1 MGIITLRL
9 FKRKPFRPPS
19 VRASTWKFRS
29 CEASKAGIDYG
40 GFRAQMESLG
50 GRKIVGEMLSRD
62 VLRPSNSGAI
72 TSKLG
77 HLDSRRYERYF
88 FSGMAVLILGTVFLG
103 FAKTYFLAGMFRA
116 PLPNWVIHL
125 HGAAFT
131 TWILLLIVQT
141 SLVSAGRVDVHRRLG
156 VAGFALACVMV
167 VLGAMAGTDLLRRD
181 GGGLGVNAKAF
192 YAGTLG
198 DMVIFGTLIFAA
210 FRARFNPAA
219 HKRLILVATITLLE
233 AAINRWPFAI
243 IERAPFMIDVFAYTF
258 LLLLVAYDLWS
269 MRAVHR
275 ATIWGGLFLVVMQQ
289 LELPIGKTAVW
300 QNFATWALER
310 AKSIHGG

>member
-1 MGIITLRL
+1 M
-9 FKRKPFRPPS
+9 
-19 VRASTWKFRS
+19 ST
-29 CEASKAGIDYG
+29 
-40 GFRAQMESLG
+40 
-50 GRKIVGEMLSRD
+50 D
-62 VLRPSNSGAI
+62 VLRPSNSGTTAF
-72 TSKLG
+72 KLG
-77 HLDSRRYERYF
+77 HPDARQRHERWF

-103 FAKTYFLAGMFRA
+103 FAKTYFLAGVFKA
-116 PLPNWVIHL
+116 PLPSWVIHV

-167 VLGAMAGTDLLRRD
+167 ALGAMAGTDLLRRD
-181 GGGLGVNAKAF
+181 CGGFGVNAKAF

-219 HKRLILVATITLLE
+219 HKRLILVATITLME

-243 IERAPFMIDVFAYTF
+243 IERAPFMVDVFAYTF
-258 LLLLVAYDLWS
+258 VLLLVAYDLWS
-269 MRAVHR
+269 MRSVHH

-300 QNFATWALER
+300 QGFATWVLER